1 MSPIH
6 LTFNT
11 ALRRHWP
18 EYVIEACELGLF
30 MISASVFAILLFRPD
45 SGAAHIINSDLAR
58 RALMGL
64 AMGLTAI
71 AIIYS
76 PLGRR
81 SGAHMNPAV
90 TLTFWRLGK
99 MSGWDALLYVVF
111 QFLGGVI
118 GMLVA
123 SLLLSRWLAHSSV
136 HYVTTNPGDDGA
148 IGLLF
153 AWLGEFVI
161 ALFMMLVVLNSS
173 NRRRLAPFTGL
184 FAGGLV
190 VLWIVFE
197 APISGMSMNP
207 ARSFGSAYAAGLS
220 SSAASGLWIYFTAPP
235 LAMLA
240 GAELY
245 LRCGRIRRV
254 YCAKMHHPRRGAC
267 IFRCEFGELMNASR
281 ETAQRETNNGVVAS
295 KPAQTRR
302 SACACTPTRDAV
314 TVAASDRLPD
324 REPVLAA
331 PLGQET
337 LHFG

>member
-1 MSPIH
+1 MRAM
-6 LTFNT
+6 LGFNIS
-11 ALRRHWP
+11 LRRHWP
-18 EYVIEACELGLF
+18 EYVMEACELGLF
-30 MISASVFAILLFRPD
+30 MISASVFAVLLFHPE
-45 SGAAHIINSDLAR
+45 SGAAHIVESGPLR

-99 MSGWDALLYVVF
+99 MGGWDALFYVTF
-111 QFLGGVI
+111 QFLGGVT
-118 GMLVA
+118 GMLIA
-123 SLLLSRWLAHSSV
+123 SMIWNRVLAHPMV
-136 HYVTTNPGDDGA
+136 HYVTTTPGQDSP
-148 IGLLF
+148 IGVMF

-161 ALFMMLVVLNSS
+161 ALLMMLMVLNSS
-173 NRRRLAPFTGL
+173 NRRRLAPFTGV
-184 FAGGLV
+184 FAGCLV
-190 VLWIVFE
+190 MIWILVE
-197 APISGMSMNP
+197 SPISGMSMNP

-245 LRCGRIRRV
+245 VRFGRVRRV
-254 YCAKMHHPRRGAC
+254 YCAKMHHPRRGRC
-267 IFRCEFGELMNASR
+267 IFRCEFGDLMNASR
-281 ETAQRETNNGVVAS
+281 ETVQRETSIGPVAS
-295 KPAQTRR
+295 KAAQ
-302 SACACTPTRDAV
+302 
-314 TVAASDRLPD
+314 
-324 REPVLAA
+324 A
-331 PLGQET
+331 PSLRQET